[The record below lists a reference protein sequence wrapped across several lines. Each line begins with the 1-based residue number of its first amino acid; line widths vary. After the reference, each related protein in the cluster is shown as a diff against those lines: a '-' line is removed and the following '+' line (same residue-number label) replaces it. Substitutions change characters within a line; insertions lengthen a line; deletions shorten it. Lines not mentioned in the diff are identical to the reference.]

1 MEQDKKKVSVPAEY
15 LSGDYAITVT
25 VHHGDLKYIFN
36 DWTVDEIVREN
47 TDDSSTFTAR
57 LTSKDNSHFRYG
69 ENMQVTV
76 EVIPVTAVEYEPV
89 TVIYRTVPSKIF
101 FFFDS
106 VNLEL
111 IN

>member
-1 MEQDKKKVSVPAEY
+1 MK
-15 LSGDYAITVT
+15 
-25 VHHGDLKYIFN
+25 
-36 DWTVDEIVREN
+36 
-47 TDDSSTFTAR
+47 
-57 LTSKDNSHFRYG
+57 
-69 ENMQVTV
+69 VTV

-101 FFFDS
+101 FFDS